1 VRGDTTYFHRMARMA
16 QGPQPLHLD
25 PPGRH
30 VERATCMPL
39 TDADARA
46 LVG

>member
-1 VRGDTTYFHRMARMA
+1 MARMA
-16 QGPQPLHLD
+16 QGPQLLLHLD

-30 VERATCMPL
+30 VERATGMPL